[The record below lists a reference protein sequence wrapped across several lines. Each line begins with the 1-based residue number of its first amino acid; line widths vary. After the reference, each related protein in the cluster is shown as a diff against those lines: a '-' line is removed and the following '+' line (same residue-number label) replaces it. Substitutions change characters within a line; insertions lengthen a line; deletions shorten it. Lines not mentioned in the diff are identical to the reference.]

1 MLSNGILKSGV
12 TDQYA
17 SVNRGF
23 SKQSAG
29 YDEADRKNMIL
40 QDLRQQ
46 VYRHVQAFLKPASR
60 ILELNAGTGIDAVY
74 FASLGHFVHATD
86 LSDGMILRIK
96 EKISEQA
103 LSNRITCQQ
112 LSYEHLDRTV
122 GTGYDLVFSNFGG
135 LNCIQD
141 LSRVARHLPMVLNQ
155 GGYVTWVIMP
165 PVCPWE
171 LMWLFK
177 GKATQAF
184 RRFRKNGVLA
194 HVEGEYFTTYYHSLR
209 DIRRALGHSFH
220 LRKCEGLAALSPQ
233 PHHGGLPSRYP
244 WAYRALR
251 NVDALVKDFFPFNR
265 WADHIIVTFQYLP
278 R

>member
-1 MLSNGILKSGV
+1 MLSDGILKSDA
-12 TDQYA
+12 TQQA

-29 YDEADRKNMIL
+29 YDEADRKNIIL

-46 VYRHVQAFLKPASR
+46 VYGHVQALINPASR

-86 LSDGMILRIK
+86 LSDGMVLRIK
-96 EKISEQA
+96 EKMSAQS

-112 LSYEHLDRTV
+112 LSYEQLDRTE
-122 GTGYDLVFSNFGG
+122 GNDYDLVFSNFGG

-141 LSRVARHLPMVLNQ
+141 LSLVTRHLPLVLKP
-155 GGYVTWVIMP
+155 GGYVIWVVMP

-177 GKATQAF
+177 GQARQAF
-184 RRFRKNGVLA
+184 RRLRKNGVVA
-194 HVEGEYFTTYYHSLR
+194 HVEGEYFTTYYHSFA
-209 DIRRALGHSFH
+209 DIRRALGDSFH

-233 PHHGGLPSRYP
+233 PHNEGIPSKYP
-244 WAYRALR
+244 WLYKSLR
-251 NVDALVKDFFPFNR
+251 NLDAMVRDFFPFNR

-278 R
+278 Q

>member
-1 MLSNGILKSGV
+1 MLSDGILKSDA
-12 TDQYA
+12 THQQA

-29 YDEADRKNMIL
+29 YDEADRKNIIL

-46 VYRHVQAFLKPASR
+46 VYGHVQALINPASR

-86 LSDGMILRIK
+86 LSDGMVLRIK
-96 EKISEQA
+96 EKMSVQS
-103 LSNRITCQQ
+103 LSDRITCQQ
-112 LSYEHLDRTV
+112 LSYEQLDRTE
-122 GTGYDLVFSNFGG
+122 GNDYDLVFSNFGG

-141 LSRVARHLPMVLNQ
+141 LSLVTRHLPLVLKP
-155 GGYVTWVIMP
+155 GGYVIWVVMP

-177 GKATQAF
+177 GKARQAF
-184 RRFRKNGVLA
+184 RRLRKNGVVA
-194 HVEGEYFTTYYHSLR
+194 HVEGEYFTTYYHSLAA
-209 DIRRALGHSFH
+209 IRRALGDSFH

-233 PHHGGLPSRYP
+233 PHNEGIPSKYP
-244 WAYRALR
+244 WLYKSLR
-251 NVDALVKDFFPFNR
+251 NLDAMVKDFFPFNH

-278 R
+278 Q